1 MEKNAVE
8 AEINSAPQTDATTFA
23 FASVCILL
31 QVLLCST
38 LSTWQRRH
46 LKTYL
51 LFTVVISVATRKKK
65 KQTFT
70 SKFGKEHNKK
80 KHSEHFKPFT
90 QLRNFS
96 DSNANIFSFNWNYD
110 KIKSTGYAKLLG
122 RLQKFCILHFC
133 KQFVCFSV
141 FFIFTKISSYSFFRY
156 VCTHL
161 FKTIFLSQ

>member
-1 MEKNAVE
+1 ME

-70 SKFGKEHNKK
+70 SKFGKEHNIKK
-80 KHSEHFKPFT
+80 NT
-90 QLRNFS
+90 QNILNLLRNY
-96 DSNANIFSFNWNYD
+96 AIFQIQTQTYLVLIEIM
-110 KIKSTGYAKLLG
+110 IK
-122 RLQKFCILHFC
+122 
-133 KQFVCFSV
+133 
-141 FFIFTKISSYSFFRY
+141 
-156 VCTHL
+156 
-161 FKTIFLSQ
+161 